1 MSGMNSGIDAGSPAI
16 VGAFQAALVRQALVV
31 LLVFAILGL
40 AWLARRAR
48 SGGWAGRPAAA
59 GGAPHPPG
67 ASGPVPAEP
76 AGRRVLRIGFG
87 LLWLFDGALQAQ
99 PRMAA
104 GLPSQVIKPAAAS
117 SPRWTRD
124 LVNWGAA
131 AWVHH
136 PVQAAAA
143 AVWIEA
149 GIGIW
154 MLVAARGTWS
164 RLAGLAG
171 LGWGLAVWVF
181 GESFG
186 GIAAPGLSW
195 LTGAPGAVLCYVAA
209 GAIVAL
215 PGRAWQKPLLG
226 RRILAGLGLFLAAM
240 AVLQA
245 WPGRGFW
252 TGATGGRPGPLAGTV
267 QSMAAVPQ
275 PKFLADW
282 VAGFGSFAAGHGF
295 AVNLFAVAALAVA
308 GLAFASGRRRLIRPA
323 VAGFTLLCL
332 ADWVLVQ
339 DLGFLGGLSTDPNS
353 MIPFALLA
361 VAGYLAL
368 TRMPQ
373 LRPARGPGGR
383 SGSSSLAAGHRAG
396 DAVSL
401 PSGTPQAR
409 PRPHRWMVKSALRLA
424 GVPICTW

>member
-1 MSGMNSGIDAGSPAI
+1 MSGMNSGIDAGNPAI
-16 VGAFQAALVRQALVV
+16 VSAFQAALVRQGLVV
-31 LLVFAILGL
+31 LLVLATLGL
-40 AWLARRAR
+40 AWLGRLAWP
-48 SGGWAGRPAAA
+48 GGWDRGPAAGDNA
-59 GGAPHPPG
+59 ARLPG
-67 ASGPVPAEP
+67 VRGPVPAEP

-87 LLWLFDGALQAQ
+87 LLWLFDGMLQAQ
-99 PRMAA
+99 PKMPA

-117 SPRWTRD
+117 SPHWVQD

-143 AVWIEA
+143 TVWIEA

-195 LTGAPGAVLCYVAA
+195 LTGAPGAVLCYAVA

-215 PGRAWQKPLLG
+215 PGRAWQTPRPG

-252 TGATGGRPGPLAGTV
+252 SGTVAGRPGPLASMV
-267 QSMAAVPQ
+267 RSMAAVPQ

-282 VAGFGSFAAGHGF
+282 VAGFGSFVIGHGF
-295 AVNLFAVAALAVA
+295 AVNLFAVAALAVT

-323 VAGFTLLCL
+323 VTGFTLLCL

-339 DLGFLGGLSTDPNS
+339 DLGFLGGLGTDPNS

-368 TRMPQ
+368 TRVPRPQ
-373 LRPARGPGGR
+373 PARPDRPARPDQPAPPDRAPGG
-383 SGSSSLAAGHRAG
+383 LARRGGAA
-396 DAVSL
+396 D
-401 PSGTPQAR
+401 
-409 PRPHRWMVKSALRLA
+409 
-424 GVPICTW
+424 VPA